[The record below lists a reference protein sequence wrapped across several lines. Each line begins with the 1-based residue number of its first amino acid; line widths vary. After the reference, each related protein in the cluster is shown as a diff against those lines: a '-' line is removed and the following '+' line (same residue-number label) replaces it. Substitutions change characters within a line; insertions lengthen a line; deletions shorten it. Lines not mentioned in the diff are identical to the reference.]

1 MRLSAYGEALKT
13 NTLGGMRG
21 RLTPAFTRWTAGY
34 FFGRKMRLTMR
45 KHALGVLLSLC
56 LGRSHGGKA

>member
-13 NTLGGMRG
+13 NTSGGMRG

-45 KHALGVLLSLC
+45 KQRPRSSALAMPRAKSW
-56 LGRSHGGKA
+56 R

>member
-13 NTLGGMRG
+13 NTSGGMRG

-45 KHALGVLLSLC
+45 KQRP
-56 LGRSHGGKA
+56 RSSATRYA